1 MSIWFKDATV
11 EKLQLTRKSTMVDHI
26 GIEFTEITPNSL
38 KARMPV
44 DERTRQPY
52 GILHGGASAA
62 LAETVASVAANMT
75 IDTDLKIA
83 VGLDINT
90 SHLKMAKDGYVTAEA
105 TPIQLG
111 NKIQVW
117 QVKAF
122 NDAGDL
128 VSLSRLTV
136 MVLDKPKHDSP

>member
-11 EKLQLTRKSTMVDHI
+11 EKLQLTRQSTMVDHI

-44 DERTRQPY
+44 DHRTKQPY

-75 IDTDLKIA
+75 LNTEEKIA

-90 SHLKMAKDGYVTAEA
+90 SHLKMAKSGFVTAEA

-111 NKIQVW
+111 KKIQVW

-122 NDAGDL
+122 NDEGDL

-136 MVLDKPKHDSP
+136 MVLDKPKPSQ